1 MCPARDPNSLL
12 SNGSVCFLNYDLAY
26 GGTEKVIA
34 SLANHF
40 NNSGR
45 KVTILTLSSRNDF
58 KNFIHPEIQIISL
71 NISRIKFLIPSLIR
85 FISMQQ
91 FDNFIANV
99 WPLTSLSFVIRIFSR
114 KTRLIYVEHCN
125 LSEQFKKRSLIFK
138 AIQKISIYIFYKF
151 AHLVVS
157 VSKGVRDD
165 LISKGVQPK
174 KIKVIYNPI
183 ISKPMVPINSLIKGV
198 QSWMN
203 SSKQKLIAVGE
214 LKSQKNFINL
224 VEAIAFAKKD
234 LNLDI
239 NLLILG
245 DGDQRES
252 IQNKINSLDLSEN
265 IFLAGWVKDPL
276 PYFNLADLFVLSS
289 DYEGF
294 GVVIVE
300 AMSQGLNIVS
310 TDCKSGPSE
319 ILLDG
324 SLGVLCKVNDCKSLG
339 GAIDYALKNPIDS
352 IALIR
357 RSEEFSENKIGKL
370 YEEILI

>member
-1 MCPARDPNSLL
+1 MCPARDPKSLL

-40 NNSGR
+40 NASGR

-125 LSEQFKKRSLIFK
+125 LSQQFKKKSLIFK

-157 VSKGVRDD
+157 VSRGVRDD
-165 LISKGVQPK
+165 LISKGV
-174 KIKVIYNPI
+174 
-183 ISKPMVPINSLIKGV
+183 
-198 QSWMN
+198 
-203 SSKQKLIAVGE
+203 
-214 LKSQKNFINL
+214 
-224 VEAIAFAKKD
+224 
-234 LNLDI
+234 
-239 NLLILG
+239 
-245 DGDQRES
+245 
-252 IQNKINSLDLSEN
+252 
-265 IFLAGWVKDPL
+265 
-276 PYFNLADLFVLSS
+276 
-289 DYEGF
+289 
-294 GVVIVE
+294 
-300 AMSQGLNIVS
+300 
-310 TDCKSGPSE
+310 
-319 ILLDG
+319 
-324 SLGVLCKVNDCKSLG
+324 
-339 GAIDYALKNPIDS
+339 
-352 IALIR
+352 
-357 RSEEFSENKIGKL
+357 
-370 YEEILI
+370 

>member
-1 MCPARDPNSLL
+1 MFPARDPNSLL

-40 NNSGR
+40 NASGR

-58 KNFIHPEIQIISL
+58 KNFIHPEIKIISL
-71 NISRIKFLIPSLIR
+71 NISRVKFLIPSLIR

-183 ISKPMVPINSLIKGV
+183 ITKPMVPINPCIKGV
-198 QSWMN
+198 QSWMD
-203 SSKQKLIAVGE
+203 SSKKKLIAVGR

-224 VEAIAFAKKD
+224 VEAIAFAKKG

-245 DGDQRES
+245 DGEQREI

-276 PYFNLADLFVLSS
+276 SYYNLADLFVLSS

-339 GAIDYALKNPIDS
+339 EAIDYALKNPIDS
-352 IALIR
+352 TALIR

-370 YEEILI
+370 YEEVLI